1 MSTDSSRANL
11 RRPAFKEQVRS
22 PYIPRQCP
30 HVRVLLEILTIRNP
44 NHQRC
49 TLFEDMIG
57 KPDELRAAVANCRSR
72 SVRTFRSGYT
82 LSIGGLNCNTI
93 SASRLPPR
101 ARCQAIGASPI
112 TPAPFFLTRYIA
124 IIAQRNTEAP
134 ICSLR
139 APTARPATSPQR
151 CEQGGALYILVGF
164 LRRPR
169 ADRHRRRFG
178 NRRRQPRASWALIRS

>member
-1 MSTDSSRANL
+1 MPTDSSRANL

-30 HVRVLLEILTIRNP
+30 HLRVLLKFLTIRNP

-57 KPDELRAAVANCRSR
+57 KPDELRAAVANSRSR

-82 LSIGGLNCNTI
+82 HNIGALNRNTM

-112 TPAPFFLTRYIA
+112 TPASLFLTRCIA
-124 IIAQRNTEAP
+124 IIPQRNTEAP
-134 ICSLR
+134 IYSLR
-139 APTARPATSPQR
+139 ASTACPATSPQR
-151 CEQGGALYILVGF
+151 CEQGGALHILIGF

-178 NRRRQPRASWALIRS
+178 NRRRQPRAAWAFIRS